1 MKKSK
6 FQEKLN
12 EAAKNYDPEEDKGS
26 MNDQV
31 KLHKMHDKGIQPSP
45 SQSAQQWISVNI
57 EKPPYYAPV
66 NIWDGKQI
74 YTNWARVICPFP
86 IGVNASGLVELYSKC
101 DIEKDYYVNSL
112 SSNSVVG
119 ECKHNVT
126 FWSYPEGVS
135 YPKYEPMTAK
145 DLPGYE
151 LKELIK
157 AMRKMKA
164 KKNNYYYN
172 EIASGYNTGIEEC
185 IQIVERRLKRIQKTS
200 QVKLHK
206 T

>member
-6 FQEKLN
+6 FQERLDTI
-12 EAAKNYDPEEDKGS
+12 AKNYDPEEDKGS

-31 KLHKMHDKGIQPSP
+31 KLHKMTDTPP
-45 SQSAQQWISVNI
+45 LLSQSALQWISVHI

-74 YTNWARVICPFP
+74 FTNWARVSD
-86 IGVNASGLVELYSKC
+86 G
-101 DIEKDYYVNSL
+101 EKDYYVNSL

-126 FWSYPEGVS
+126 FWSYPDGVS

-145 DLPGYE
+145 DLPSYE
-151 LKELIK
+151 LTQLIK
-157 AMRKMKA
+157 AM
-164 KKNNYYYN
+164 KKREALYARTFIDPIEYLQ
-172 EIASGYNTGIEEC
+172 GIDDC
-185 IQIVERRLKRIQKTS
+185 IQIVERRLKRIQKEH
-200 QVKLHK
+200 KLK